1 MTTLLEW
8 IWNEIID
15 TFWLWNESMAKELQ
29 DIKKEIASE
38 YINNIKKESPV
49 IELIEDN
56 VFEYLVNDWMVED
69 VFKDIFRWAW
79 LSILLPESI
88 DKLNSIKERLS
99 SIKEVPTTDQL
110 TSLKNEI
117 ISTGSLSTIDN
128 TWNATPQGNTTSQ
141 ENTTSSSNNTNTTT
155 YTPQNQPT
163 WSTQPQNH
171 SESPDESK
179 VSAEILNSEKEFIK
193 EVYEKSISQIGVKY
207 ERWGTKPETWFDCSW
222 LRNWAFKEVWI
233 KFKSR
238 MTAHGF
244 SDANVNIQKK
254 DVKVWDFMFWD
265 KKPWTIK
272 HNQIYH
278 IEMVISQPYTKNW
291 KTYVRTLWSST
302 DTKDD
307 RWNYV
312 GNGVRI
318 REREMKDY
326 RHYWRPT
333 YYYQLA
339 LHEQTWNNSDLIA
352 GTNTPTQNMR
362 DNVLSS

>member
-207 ERWGTKPETWFDCSW
+207 DRWGTKPETWFDCSW

-265 KKPWTIK
+265 KKPWTKK